1 MKRSLAARRRSDR
14 LRKKLDAAKRL
25 EIAKSFITGRKSGAE
40 MARLCNISQ
49 PTVSRFVA
57 QHRMVSP

>member
-1 MKRSLAARRRSDR
+1 
-14 LRKKLDAAKRL
+14 LRKKPDAAKRL

-57 QHRMVSP
+57 QYRMVSP